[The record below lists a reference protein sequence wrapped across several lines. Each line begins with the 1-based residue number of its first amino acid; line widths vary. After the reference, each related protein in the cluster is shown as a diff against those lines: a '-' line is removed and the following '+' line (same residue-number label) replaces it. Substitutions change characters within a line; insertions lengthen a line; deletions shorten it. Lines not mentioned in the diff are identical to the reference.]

1 MFERART
8 ILRDVFGHPEFRG
21 GQDDIIRAVLSG
33 RDVLG
38 VLPTGGGKS
47 LCYQIPALI
56 FPHTTLVIS
65 PLVALMQ
72 DQTQRLAERG
82 VAAACIHSGVPDD
95 HIDMIIR
102 QAMSG
107 ALRLLYIA
115 PERLESTAF
124 RMKLH
129 NVPLSL
135 VAVDEA
141 HCVSEWGHD
150 FRPSYR
156 RISTIFETRSRIPI
170 IALTATATPDVR
182 RDIAA
187 SLTLRDHIE
196 IVRGFHRPNLTFRVE
211 HTGSKI
217 EFITRLVRQRPE
229 GSTIIY
235 AGSRR
240 RVETIA
246 DELRKRGI
254 AALGYHAGL
263 DGSQRSD
270 AQDRFLSGASSVLV
284 ATNAFGM
291 GIDKSDVR
299 HVVHTDLTLTLEA
312 YYQEAGRAG
321 RDGKPADCILL
332 YQSDD
337 RRLMDFFISGT
348 HPEPAEI
355 CATYDAI
362 TRRMSASVGAI
373 SSDPILADADSLAA
387 ELHCSVAVVNGALLV
402 LERSGLLIRTSSHG
416 QARVQ
421 LGTTGARLAE
431 YARQAPTERRMA
443 AAFIVRL
450 LSHMEIGSEIDLP
463 LSELLRRTDLAP
475 AEVASAL
482 SAMHMAQLIRYRPP
496 QSGGGIIVVGPRL
509 APAQLPVDF
518 AAIHQRRAHA
528 IRKLELMIGY
538 AETRQC
544 KQNYILS
551 YFGDSSGMLRCGR
564 CSSCRQTRTSAEISP
579 RQQPIVIAAVDV
591 SWQLRGRFG
600 RHVVADVIRGV
611 YSERVRQHR
620 LDRATS
626 WSTFAD
632 RSKAEVLEAID
643 EALDRGWLV
652 RSADIYPTIGVSD
665 DGLRQLPDPQRPL
678 DLRLRQTDPQ
688 DTAGSAASRERF
700 HALQA
705 MRDRLA
711 VQAEVAP
718 LLLVTDDE
726 LHRIADDVPTSL
738 ARMVP
743 GRHGSGHFIARYG
756 RDVLTTIGGVDAS
769 LSGGAQPEEIPT
781 ELLDILRRHRRSFGD
796 VIQEL
801 GMTPPAASHA
811 LERAIERYAWI
822 ERSGLVDDDLYDEV
836 LTYVRYHRN
845 AKIRHVREHLRRD
858 VDLPLLRVALA
869 FARRDLA
876 QTGL

>member
-47 LCYQIPALI
+47 LCYQIPALL
-56 FPHTTLVIS
+56 FPYTTLVIS

-82 VAAACIHSGVPDD
+82 IAAACIHSGVADD
-95 HIDMIIR
+95 HIDAIIR
-102 QAMSG
+102 QAMAG
-107 ALRLLYIA
+107 TLRLLYIA

-124 RMKLH
+124 RIKLH

-156 RISTIFETRSRIPI
+156 KISTIFETRPRLPI

-217 EFITRLVRQRPE
+217 EFITRLVRQHPE

-240 RVETIA
+240 RVETTA

-270 AQDRFLSGASSVLV
+270 VQDRFLSGANSVLV

-362 TRRMSASVGAI
+362 TRRMSAPVGAI

-387 ELHCSVAVVNGALLV
+387 ELHCSVAVINGALLV
-402 LERSGLLIRTSSHG
+402 LERSGLLIRTTSHG
-416 QARVQ
+416 QARLQ
-421 LGTTGARLAE
+421 LRTTSARLSD
-431 YARQAPTERRMA
+431 YARRAPVERRMA
-443 AAFIVRL
+443 AEFIVRL
-450 LSHMEIGSEIDLP
+450 LSHLEIGGEIDLP

-475 AEVASAL
+475 AEVAGAL

-496 QSGGGIIVVGPRL
+496 QSGGGIVVVGPRL
-509 APAQLPVDF
+509 LPSELPVDF
-518 AAIHQRRAHA
+518 SSIHHRRAHA
-528 IRKLELMIGY
+528 VRKLEIMIGY

-564 CSSCRQTRTSAEISP
+564 CSSCLQTPSNAALSP
-579 RQQPIVIAAVDV
+579 RQQPLVIAAIDV

-611 YSERVRQHR
+611 LSDKVRQYR
-620 LDRATS
+620 LDRAAS
-626 WSTFAD
+626 WSAFAD

-643 EALDRGWLV
+643 EALNRGWLV
-652 RSADIYPTIGVSD
+652 RSADIYPTVGASD
-665 DGLRQLPDPQRPL
+665 DGMRQLVDPQRPL
-678 DLRLRQTDPQ
+678 DLRMRPPSTP
-688 DTAGSAASRERF
+688 SASQADASRERF

-705 MRDRLA
+705 MRERLA
-711 VQAEVAP
+711 AHAKVAP
-718 LLLVTDDE
+718 AMLVTDDE
-726 LHRIADDVPTSL
+726 LQRIADDAPTSL

-743 GRHGSGHFIARYG
+743 GRHGSGHFIARFG
-756 RDVLTTIGGVDAS
+756 AEVLTTIRAVDTSVSVVAE
-769 LSGGAQPEEIPT
+769 PEELPT
-781 ELLDILRRHRRSFGD
+781 ELLEVLRRHRRSFSD
-796 VIQEL
+796 IIHEL

-822 ERSGLVDDDLYDEV
+822 ERSGLVDDDLYEEV
-836 LTYVRYHRN
+836 LTYVRYHRY

-858 VDLPLLRVALA
+858 VDLPVLRVALA